1 MIQSLSIVVPNR
13 KCINNCAFCVSK
25 MYPDEYRNQMDE
37 NLPFFDL
44 YFKDYLTLPTVKV
57 GGFSVQRASL
67 ASKVLQFS
75 PSVRFGRVPPY
86 R

>member
-37 NLPFFDL
+37 NLPP
-44 YFKDYLTLPTVKV
+44 LTSTPRT
-57 GGFSVQRASL
+57 S
-67 ASKVLQFS
+67 
-75 PSVRFGRVPPY
+75 
-86 R
+86 